1 MKKKSILVLFFLFS
15 LNFSGSAKANYWLII
30 GTYRQGPG
38 GRPEVSGIT
47 SPSLHSI
54 PMKDLDI
61 NFPLD
66 NFEKLIIDIGWESLD
81 DWFKF
86 WNNKRNILSI
96 DQYWNNKV
104 NDDWIWG
111 LALPLLSQAYKF
123 QNNFS
128 DRKII
133 GISALPGTGKTTLGK
148 WLEAISL
155 KLNFKIAV
163 ISIDDFYLPS
173 NEMKL
178 AIQNNPWNVS
188 RGFPGSHS
196 VKLMHEKLLNWKK
209 NGELNVPVFDK
220 SLRNGL
226 GDRSQWRLDN
236 PDLLILEGWF
246 LGIKPY
252 SIDINDRPINTTDL
266 SLHESSYVLKIQ
278 NNLKEYLDIWTLIDN
293 IWHLKPLKIEYMN
306 IWKTNQE
313 KEMFLQKGNALL
325 DEKLSNFLRML
336 NVSIPHES
344 FDVIK
349 SYALLLI
356 DQERNLVEA
365 GLICRIVCISF
376 FSVIFYTFFLTLN
389 GV

>member
-1 MKKKSILVLFFLFS
+1 M
-15 LNFSGSAKANYWLII
+15 
-30 GTYRQGPG
+30 R
-38 GRPEVSGIT
+38 
-47 SPSLHSI
+47 
-54 PMKDLDI
+54 DLDI

-66 NFEKLIIDIGWESLD
+66 KFEKLIIDIGWESLD
-81 DWFKF
+81 DWFNF
-86 WNNKRNILSI
+86 WDNKRNILSI

-123 QNNFS
+123 QNNYS

-178 AIQNNPWNVS
+178 AIKNNPWNVS

-196 VKLMHEKLLNWKK
+196 VNLMNEKLLNWKM

-226 GDRSQWRLDN
+226 GDRSHWRLDN
-236 PDLLILEGWF
+236 PDLLIIEGWF
-246 LGIKPY
+246 LGIEPC
-252 SIDINDRPINTTDL
+252 SSDINYQNISSVDL
-266 SLHESSYVLKIQ
+266 SPQESSYRYDIQ
-278 NNLKEYLDIWTLIDN
+278 NNLIKYLDVWSLIDN
-293 IWHLKPLKIEYMN
+293 IWHLKPLKFEYMN
-306 IWKTNQE
+306 MWKTYQE
-313 KEMFLQKGNALL
+313 QEMFLQKGNALQN
-325 DEKLSNFLRML
+325 EKLSNFLRML
-336 NVSIPHES
+336 NVSIPQKS
-344 FDVIK
+344 FDEIK

-365 GLICRIVCISF
+365 R
-376 FSVIFYTFFLTLN
+376 LN
-389 GV
+389 S

>member
-1 MKKKSILVLFFLFS
+1 
-15 LNFSGSAKANYWLII
+15 
-30 GTYRQGPG
+30 
-38 GRPEVSGIT
+38 
-47 SPSLHSI
+47 
-54 PMKDLDI
+54 MKDLDI

-66 NFEKLIIDIGWESLD
+66 KFEKLIVDIGWESLD
-81 DWFKF
+81 DWFNF

-111 LALPLLSQAYKF
+111 LALPLLSQAYNF

-155 KLNFKIAV
+155 KLDFKIAV

-173 NEMKL
+173 DQMKL
-178 AIQNNPWNVS
+178 AIINNPWKVS

-196 VKLMHEKLLNWKK
+196 VKLMHEKLSNWKK
-209 NGELNVPVFDK
+209 NGALNVPVFDK

-226 GDRSQWRLDN
+226 GDRSHWRSDN
-236 PDLLILEGWF
+236 PDLLIIEGWF
-246 LGIKPY
+246 LGIEPCLSDLNHKNINPVELSPDEY
-252 SIDINDRPINTTDL
+252 SYRFI
-266 SLHESSYVLKIQ
+266 IQ
-278 NNLKEYLDIWTLIDN
+278 NNLKKYIDVWSLIDN
-293 IWHLKPLKIEYMN
+293 IWHLKPLKFEYMN

-313 KEMFLQKGNALL
+313 KEMLLQKGNALQN
-325 DEKLSNFLRML
+325 EKLSNFLRML
-336 NVSIPHES
+336 NVSVPQKS
-344 FDVIK
+344 FEVIN

-356 DQERNLVEA
+356 DQDRNLVEA
-365 GLICRIVCISF
+365 GLN
-376 FSVIFYTFFLTLN
+376 T
-389 GV
+389 